1 MKQLVLSYQ
10 ESLEV
15 QIPYTYTIRPD
26 HIVRLISD
34 FVDSLPLDML
44 QKYTPHTGRRAFHPA
59 MLLKMTLYAY
69 SQGQTSG
76 RKIQAMNEDNLPMK
90 WLTQDTSIS
99 YRTINRF
106 RVASSTQD
114 LIKQMYLSFYAQLKE
129 QDLVSDEAI
138 FVDGTKIKA
147 DANKYSFVWRKATE
161 KTRPS
166 WIKKQVTYMMK

>member
-1 MKQLVLSYQ
+1 MYKNYNMNQ

-26 HIVRLISD
+26 HIVRIISN
-34 FVDSLPLDML
+34 FIDSLPSDML
-44 QKYTPHTGRRAFHPA
+44 LKNTPQTGRKAFHPA
-59 MLLKMTLYAY
+59 MLLKMTLFAY

-76 RKIQAMNEDNLPMK
+76 RKIPQMNEENLPMK

-138 FVDGTKIKA
+138 FVDGTKINA
-147 DANKYSFVWRKATE
+147 DANKYSFVWRKTTE
-161 KTRPS
+161 KMRPS
-166 WIKKQVTYMMK
+166 LIKERVN

>member
-1 MKQLVLSYQ
+1 MR
-10 ESLEV
+10 
-15 QIPYTYTIRPD
+15 I
-26 HIVRLISD
+26 ISN

-44 QKYTPHTGRRAFHPA
+44 LKNTSQTGRKAFHPS
-59 MLLKMTLYAY
+59 MLLKMTLFAY

-76 RKIQAMNEDNLPMK
+76 RKIQQMNEENLPMK

-129 QDLVSDEAI
+129 QDLVSNEAI
-138 FVDGTKIKA
+138 FVDGTKINA
-147 DANKYSFVWRKATE
+147 DVNKYSFVWRKATE
-161 KTRPS
+161 KTRSS
-166 WIKKQVTYMMK
+166 WIKK

>member
-1 MKQLVLSYQ
+1 MNQ

-26 HIVRLISD
+26 HIVRIISN
-34 FVDSLPLDML
+34 FIDSLPSDML
-44 QKYTPHTGRRAFHPA
+44 LKNTPQTGCKAFHPA
-59 MLLKMTLYAY
+59 MLLKMTLFAY

-76 RKIQAMNEDNLPMK
+76 RKIPQMNEENLPKK

-138 FVDGTKIKA
+138 FVDGTKINA

-161 KTRPS
+161 KKRG
-166 WIKKQVTYMMK
+166 QVGSKNERLI